1 MSAVTEGVV
10 AGRYR
15 LGRLLGRGGMA
26 DVYEGHDE
34 RLARD
39 VAVKMLRPEMA
50 SRHPEVIA
58 RFEAEARSAARL
70 SQSNVVAIFDTGEHE
85 GRPYIVMERMPGET
99 LAQRMVEGP
108 VDLDWLRRVAGDVLG
123 ALSAAHAAGIVHR
136 DIKPGNILIAEN
148 GCAKVADFGIAKSLD
163 AAGPDLTGT
172 NLLVGTPAYMAP
184 ERVAGET
191 ATAQADIYSL
201 GVVLYEAAA
210 GRKPFT
216 GATPVA
222 LAYAIRQGDHEPL
235 EQVRPDIDPTF
246 AAVVGQAM
254 APDPAARFA
263 SAAAMANALGV
274 AGADDTTVPVV
285 APAPDMTMTMA
296 APALAPAAAAPWW
309 ARRQIRVAALAVLAL
324 VLLLAAIAAAGGDD
338 DPSTQEPATA
348 TSTPA
353 ASAETT
359 RVTAAPTTETPAR
372 VQVQIGGGGDGDAPA
387 RAKPKGGGKGGKGGD

>member
-1 MSAVTEGVV
+1 MTEDVV

-39 VAVKMLRPEMA
+39 VAVKMLRPDVA
-50 SRHPEVIA
+50 ARHPEVIA

-99 LAQRMVEGP
+99 LAQVMADGP

-123 ALSAAHAAGIVHR
+123 ALGAAHAAGIVHR

-184 ERVAGET
+184 ERVAGEP
-191 ATAQADIYSL
+191 ATTQADIYSL

-216 GATPVA
+216 GTTPVS

-235 EQVRPDIDPTF
+235 VQARPDVDPTF
-246 AAVVGQAM
+246 AAVVSQAM
-254 APDPAARFA
+254 APEPVARFA

-274 AGADDTTVPVV
+274 VGDDTTVPVL
-285 APAPDMTMTMA
+285 APGPDATMTMA
-296 APALAPAAAAPWW
+296 APALAPMGAAPWW
-309 ARRQIRVAALAVLAL
+309 ARRQVRMAALAVLAL
-324 VLLLAAIAAAGGDD
+324 VLLLAAIAAAGGEDE
-338 DPSTQEPATA
+338 PRSQEPATA
-348 TSTPA
+348 TTTPA
-353 ASAETT
+353 APATTT
-359 RVTAAPTTETPAR
+359 RATAAPTTDAPAR
-372 VQVQIGGGGDGDAPA
+372 VQVQIGGGGDGEAPA
-387 RAKPKGGGKGGKGGD
+387 RAKGKAGGKGDKGGD